1 MMKHICLDRED
12 DRIKQFV
19 RSLPTDA
26 DGVLLELDGSAIFRV
41 IAVEDDASVDL
52 AQLKAAII
60 KRRDESRS
68 SNAEWE
74 SVDQEVWDQTQGGT
88 E

>member
-1 MMKHICLDRED
+1 MKHICLDRED
-12 DRIKQFV
+12 DRIKKFV

-26 DGVLLELDGSAIFRV
+26 DGVLLELDGAAICRV
-41 IAVEDDASVDL
+41 TAVEDDVTVDL
-52 AQLKAAII
+52 TRFKAAII

-68 SNAEWE
+68 SNVEWE
-74 SVDQEVWDQTQGGT
+74 SVDREVWDQTQGDT